1 MPLQVPSTA
10 RGILIAII
18 VAAIAIALSVE
29 RNFLHS
35 LCDEETVTEMT
46 NGTYVA
52 TLFHRDCNTGEIV
65 HVNLRK
71 EGSRF
76 GKTFWF
82 GTVEEG
88 EVLAA
93 TQVSRPIEAR
103 WEGPTS
109 LVIQVPNDALL
120 PSISAPRNYKG
131 TRVTRVEKTWRDVT
145 IRLERV
151 Q

>member
-1 MPLQVPSTA
+1 MPWQAPSTT
-10 RGILIAII
+10 RSIVIAVI
-18 VAAIAIALSVE
+18 VAAIAIALSAE
-29 RNFLHS
+29 RRYLHS
-35 LCDEETVTEMT
+35 LCDEETVTELT

-52 TLFHRDCNTGEIV
+52 ALFHRDCSADEIV

-71 EGSRF
+71 EGGSF

-93 TQVSRPIEAR
+93 IQVSRPIEAR
-103 WEGPTS
+103 WDGPRS
-109 LVIQVPNDALL
+109 LIIRVPGDTLL

-131 TRVTRVEKTWRDVT
+131 TRVTHIEKTWRDVT
-145 IRLERV
+145 ITLERV
-151 Q
+151 P